1 MTNDTYTLEP
11 IDHLDAKQFVIAIKR
26 LADSLSYGTDKS
38 PFVGSGIEYAQS
50 RPYQPG
56 DPIKSMDWRITART
70 RKFFVKEYE
79 APKRLPVYL
88 LVDTSASMVV
98 SSVRMSKLAAAI
110 HIAGGLAF
118 ACLDR
123 VSPVG
128 MVGIGERELRYS
140 PSLSRDRVLQWLHQ
154 LRTYRLNEGTRLQ
167 RRLQELGALLNERAL
182 LIVLSDLNDPAAIPS
197 LKQLAQQHD
206 CVALQLRDPAEKQI
220 RGAGWM
226 RAQEAETG
234 QPFVTRGKR
243 LGIDQ
248 EQLTSDLRRAR
259 VDHLLIE
266 TDQPFV
272 DKLRHFFKARGL
284 LGRGAR

>member
-1 MTNDTYTLEP
+1 MKYRLDTV
-11 IDHLDAKQFVIAIKR
+11 DHLDARQFVVAIKR

-79 APKRLPVYL
+79 APKRLSVHL
-88 LVDTSASMVV
+88 LVDTSASMAV
-98 SSVRMSKLAAAI
+98 SSVRMSKLAVAI

-128 MVGIGERELRYS
+128 MVSIGERALRYS
-140 PSLSRDRVLQWLHQ
+140 PSLSRDRILQWLHQ
-154 LRTYRLNEGTRLQ
+154 LRTYRIDEPTRLQ
-167 RRLQELGALLNERAL
+167 RRLQELGAMLSERAL
-182 LIVLSDLNDPAAIPS
+182 LIVLSDLHEPAAISP

-206 CVALQLRDPAEKQI
+206 CVAIQLRDPAEKQI
-220 RGAGWM
+220 AGAGWM

-234 QPFVTRGKR
+234 KPFVTRGKR

-248 EQLTSDLRRAR
+248 TQLTNDLRRAR
-259 VDHLLIE
+259 VDHLLLD

-272 DKLRHFFKARGL
+272 DKLRHFFKSRGL